1 MNTRL
6 LVIGYGN
13 ELRRDDGVGPRVA
26 RAVAAWQLPGVEG
39 IAVHQLTPELAA
51 RMADAERVVFVDA
64 GQGDLVLTWSLEPSR
79 AAQVLGHTGEPRELL
94 ALAEGLCGH
103 RPETWL
109 MTLPAPELGFGE
121 GLSAAAEHGLA
132 EALRQIRT
140 LAGASTTAREEAQ
153 ECTKSV

>member
-13 ELRRDDGVGPRVA
+13 ELRRDDGVGPRAA

-39 IAVHQLTPELAA
+39 VAAHQLMPELAE
-51 RMADAERVVFVDA
+51 RIGEAERVVFVDA
-64 GQGDLVLTWSLEPSR
+64 GQDDVVLTRPIGPGQ
-79 AAQVLGHTGEPRELL
+79 AARVPGHTGEPRELL
-94 ALAEGLCGH
+94 ALAEALYGR
-103 RPETWL
+103 RPEAWL
-109 MTLPAPELGFGE
+109 ITLPAPELGFGE

-140 LAGASTTAREEAQ
+140 LAGTFTAATQEPQESTR
-153 ECTKSV
+153 SI

>member
-1 MNTRL
+1 MTTRL

-13 ELRRDDGVGPRVA
+13 ELRRDDGVGPRAA

-39 IAVHQLTPELAA
+39 VAAHQLTPELAE
-51 RMADAERVVFVDA
+51 RIGQAERVVFVDA
-64 GQGDLVLTWSLEPSR
+64 GQDDVVLTRSIEPSR
-79 AAQVLGHTGEPRELL
+79 TAQVLGHTGEPRELL
-94 ALAEGLCGH
+94 ALAEALNGR
-103 RPETWL
+103 RPEAWL
-109 MTLPAPELGFGE
+109 ITLPAPELSFGE

-140 LAGASTTAREEAQ
+140 LAGTFTAAAEEPK